1 MKQVVVLLPDFFI
14 LVMTDEYVP
23 QIEFKVEETAARN
36 SFIRS
41 QFRMTKTGDKLQPG
55 EGEQDHVSQSR

>member
-1 MKQVVVLLPDFFI
+1 
-14 LVMTDEYVP
+14 MTEEYVP

-41 QFRMTKTGDKLQPG
+41 QSRITKTVDKLQPG
-55 EGEQDHVSQSR
+55 EGDQDHVSQSTLLNWNF

>member
-1 MKQVVVLLPDFFI
+1 
-14 LVMTDEYVP
+14 MTDEYVP

-41 QFRMTKTGDKLQPG
+41 QSRMTKTVDSLQPG
-55 EGEQDHVSQSR
+55 GKPNKIAFRNLGELRQ